1 MSTSRQILEQGSF
14 HSCPRLKLTF
24 TIIAIKVNVIYGK
37 NKSFK
42 IKVKNQ
48 KAIKGDTWKEYT

>member
-1 MSTSRQILEQGSF
+1 MITVN
-14 HSCPRLKLTF
+14 SCPRLKLTF

-42 IKVKNQ
+42 IKVKIQ